1 MRVSEFVTACKLYI
15 KIKIRETT
23 VEEQIQWILSYI
35 QEGLV
40 DIWKENML
48 KDLEGRLLEYKTAEE
63 FLTDIKKEFEGG
75 DEEGVK
81 VTELKRFEQE
91 SKMMEEFV

>member
-1 MRVSEFVTACKLYI
+1 
-15 KIKIRETT
+15 
-23 VEEQIQWILSYI
+23 
-35 QEGLV
+35 
-40 DIWKENML
+40 ML

-91 SKMMEEFV
+91 SKMMEEFVQEFRKVARDSGYKERLLIEEFKRRMNSIVY

>member
-1 MRVSEFVTACKLYI
+1 VTACKLYI

-35 QEGLV
+35 HEGLA

-48 KDLEGRLLEYKTAEE
+48 KDLEGRLLECKTAEE
-63 FLTDIKKEFEGG
+63 FLTDIKKEFEEG

-91 SKMMEEFV
+91 SKMIEKFV